1 MTQSE
6 ASPRTRAQNWG
17 VMSDRESKKVLVKRP
32 ARITTDGRGR
42 SVWAD
47 PVESAE
53 LELVSTQMLKTI
65 LTSRDKADR
74 EAIEK
79 VANTSAEGVLARSPG
94 SGKFEIIDEDELQ
107 AILDVNQDLP
117 KLSRPADATLEPLRD
132 YADDEELSLVST
144 QALRKVISDDIEECA
159 NDADAEADPTGFN
172 PYDNA

>member
-1 MTQSE
+1 
-6 ASPRTRAQNWG
+6 
-17 VMSDRESKKVLVKRP
+17 MSDRESKKVLVKRP
-32 ARITTDGRGR
+32 GRISTDGRGR

-74 EAIEK
+74 KAIEK
-79 VANTSAEGVLARSPG
+79 VASTSAEGILARSPE
-94 SGKFEIIDEDELQ
+94 SGKFEIIDDDELQ

-132 YADDEELSLVST
+132 YADDELSLVSS
-144 QALRKVISDDIEECA
+144 QALRKVISDDIEDSA
-159 NDADAEADPTGFN
+159 NDADAEADTAGFN
-172 PYDNA
+172 PYDSA